1 MVQKIDIMNRLTLR
15 KISTPEEY
23 EEVMKPAE
31 YSDSKLLLIV
41 HNQACA
47 LRLKAYGAKSF
58 EPVGSI
64 EDMAQGTYYLKEVDE
79 AYRRTYAVKE

>member
-1 MVQKIDIMNRLTLR
+1 MDRLSQR

-23 EEVMKPAE
+23 EEVINHVGYHDLEQFLTA
-31 YSDSKLLLIV
+31 Y
-41 HNQACA
+41 NQACA

-58 EPVGSI
+58 EPTGSI
-64 EDMAQGTYYLKEVDE
+64 ENMAPGTYYLKEIDE